1 MGAFGGGRSTGFGL
15 IYDNLD
21 ALKKYEPRWRQIRYG
36 FADARSRS
44 RKAYK
49 ELKKKIRTTWGT
61 GRRARL
67 RKERRPPSDC
77 TMLSSPGD
85 GDAVPASGL
94 PWGAAVGV
102 AGDAV
107 VSRLIW
113 VLWHGF
119 SNSDERVA

>member
-1 MGAFGGGRSTGFGL
+1 MFSGVDAKCVVLFHFKVAFGGGRSTGFGL

-67 RKERRPPSDC
+67 RKERR
-77 TMLSSPGD
+77 
-85 GDAVPASGL
+85 
-94 PWGAAVGV
+94 AA
-102 AGDAV
+102 
-107 VSRLIW
+107 
-113 VLWHGF
+113 
-119 SNSDERVA
+119 E